1 MKITSLFKKVLPVF
15 LAGFL
20 CSCDED
26 FNSVGSDI
34 IGDESANINSIYFD
48 NAIAYSRETGV
59 VQSGNLPINSLG
71 VINNPVFGKTIA
83 SYITQ
88 LYFSGGINPVAGIEN
103 ATVTRVE
110 LTIPYFNTLK
120 ETDSDGNR
128 TFELDSLYGE
138 TGKFKLNVYESGYYL
153 RDYDPS
159 TNFEEY
165 QKYFSDMYDEIN
177 NAKVGS
183 RLNDSFDQAQNEMFY
198 FSDEEYIIYDEI
210 DETVVKERI
219 VPQMRL
225 SLNKDFFQQKI
236 FNASAG
242 QMDNNNTLANYFKG
256 LFFQVEDLGMESH
269 MMQLDFSKGKVSVYY
284 EIPESD
290 IERKLDLLFGGNT
303 ISLVQNQ
310 FSANYTNALSSAN
323 SASGDEKLYLKGSEG
338 SLVYIDLFGGGISDE
353 LEEIRDIVESEKWLI
368 NEANLVFYI
377 DKSQMDNNPFVPS
390 RLYLYNAT
398 ENIPLSDY
406 TLDGSNKPVFG
417 GGLVKE
423 DNKGVYYKIRVT
435 EHIKNLLK
443 NRDSRNATL
452 GLTVTENINLVAMA
466 ALKDGIGLPETSPY
480 RYVPFASV
488 MSPLGTV
495 LYGNN
500 TTDAKKLKLE
510 IRYTKP

>member
-20 CSCDED
+20 WSCDED
-26 FNSVGSDI
+26 FNSVESGI
-34 IGDESANINSIYFD
+34 IGDENTNINSIYFD

-83 SYITQ
+83 SYVTQ
-88 LYFSGGINPVAGIEN
+88 LYFSGGINPAAGIEN

-225 SLNKDFFQQKI
+225 VWIKNF
-236 FNASAG
+236 
-242 QMDNNNTLANYFKG
+242 
-256 LFFQVEDLGMESH
+256 
-269 MMQLDFSKGKVSVYY
+269 FSKRYLMPLQDKW
-284 EIPESD
+284 I
-290 IERKLDLLFGGNT
+290 ITILLPITSKGCF
-303 ISLVQNQ
+303 
-310 FSANYTNALSSAN
+310 FR
-323 SASGDEKLYLKGSEG
+323 LK
-338 SLVYIDLFGGGISDE
+338 I
-353 LEEIRDIVESEKWLI
+353 
-368 NEANLVFYI
+368 
-377 DKSQMDNNPFVPS
+377 
-390 RLYLYNAT
+390 
-398 ENIPLSDY
+398 
-406 TLDGSNKPVFG
+406 
-417 GGLVKE
+417 
-423 DNKGVYYKIRVT
+423 
-435 EHIKNLLK
+435 
-443 NRDSRNATL
+443 
-452 GLTVTENINLVAMA
+452 
-466 ALKDGIGLPETSPY
+466 
-480 RYVPFASV
+480 
-488 MSPLGTV
+488 
-495 LYGNN
+495 
-500 TTDAKKLKLE
+500 
-510 IRYTKP
+510 